1 MASSSIGVTHH
12 SFDLIN
18 GRWIIPQLVT
28 SDREF
33 RLLWTAYEGRNRRR
47 FLRGERGSRTDI
59 PTDLFL
65 KLVTGQIKS
74 TNPFSTLSQ
83 AITFYGFCNA
93 VREQDFDLLKRIID
107 FLLEYEIISLGQHSQ
122 LKDEICRRIP
132 AKRAAE
138 TIRLAR
144 AQRAREE
151 ALARQRAER
160 EEEEF
165 WNSPEVEAEVARA
178 EVAHQVAPPAQ
189 ELVVLAGP
197 PGGAESGAPPVEPL
211 ERGHSPSRVRISGE
225 ELALIVAFRQALDK
239 KERINWQAY
248 RGLKE
253 FDRLCLE
260 AILDLADLVEGD
272 YLPCAQIVPASE
284 LTPIV
289 YARLGRTTLTPE
301 TLRSGI
307 FYPRN

>member
-1 MASSSIGVTHH
+1 MASSSTGVTHH

-18 GRWIIPQLVT
+18 ERWIIPQLVT

-33 RLLWTAYEGRNRRR
+33 RLFWTAYEGRNRRR

-93 VREQDFDLLKRIID
+93 EQDFDLLKRILD
-107 FLLEYEIISLGQHSQ
+107 FLLEYKIISLGQHLQ

-132 AKRAAE
+132 TKRAAG

-151 ALARQRAER
+151 ALARKRAER
-160 EEEEF
+160 EEEKF
-165 WNSPEVEAEVARA
+165 WNSPEVVVEVARA
-178 EVAHQVAPPAQ
+178 EVAHRVAPPAQ
-189 ELVVLAGP
+189 ELVVLARP
-197 PGGAESGAPPVEPL
+197 PGGAES
-211 ERGHSPSRVRISGE
+211 
-225 ELALIVAFRQALDK
+225 
-239 KERINWQAY
+239 
-248 RGLKE
+248 
-253 FDRLCLE
+253 
-260 AILDLADLVEGD
+260 
-272 YLPCAQIVPASE
+272 
-284 LTPIV
+284 
-289 YARLGRTTLTPE
+289 
-301 TLRSGI
+301 
-307 FYPRN
+307 